1 MPNSIMASPS
11 LTTHYRSK
19 PVTNQLSQAPATSAI
34 AIRER
39 TGSISTAEIMSV
51 LKGEITGLHIQQAFS
66 TEVAQEITA
75 NFVGSPA
82 LQERN
87 DGVPG
92 QYVGASH
99 YRKDAAT
106 YFAASETARP
116 YVDALLKN
124 LVDPVRALFDALK
137 RELHNQGIE
146 LRLAR
151 SEHGQ
156 ANICRALSWSGGG
169 GTFSLEPHD
178 DVAQVLCAGND
189 YEFSAVAHNTVAA
202 LNFYP
207 SMPGEGGNLR
217 LWSHKPTVAD
227 RKSQG
232 VETTGYPYSEAY
244 LQTVPCRD
252 FQLKAGDIAL
262 IDGGFVHGVTKQSG
276 NGKRRVLLNCFFG
289 FARPDLVLWW
299 T

>member
-1 MPNSIMASPS
+1 MPSHISQVPAISPVS
-11 LTTHYRSK
+11 
-19 PVTNQLSQAPATSAI
+19 
-34 AIRER
+34 IRER
-39 TGSISTAEIMSV
+39 IGSINTAEIISV
-51 LKGEITGLHIQQAFS
+51 LKGELTALHIKQAFS
-66 TEVAQEITA
+66 TEVAEEITT
-75 NFVGSPA
+75 NFIGSSG
-82 LQERN
+82 LRERK

-106 YFAASETARP
+106 YFADAEAARP
-116 YVDALLKN
+116 YVEALFKN
-124 LVDPVRALFDALK
+124 LVDPVRAIFGALK

-151 SEHGQ
+151 SERGQ
-156 ANICRALSWSGGG
+156 ANVCRAISWSGR
-169 GTFSLEPHD
+169 GTFSLDPHD

-189 YEFSAVAHNTVAA
+189 YELSSVAHNTVAA

-207 SMPGEGGNLR
+207 SMPEEGGNLK

-227 RKSQG
+227 RISQG
-232 VETTGYPYSEAY
+232 VETTGYPYSAAY
-244 LQTVPCRD
+244 LDAVPCRE

-262 IDGGFVHGVTKQSG
+262 IDGGFVHGVTGQSG
-276 NGKRRVLLNCFFG
+276 TGKHRLVLNSFFG

>member
-1 MPNSIMASPS
+1 MPKKITQVPAISPVS
-11 LTTHYRSK
+11 
-19 PVTNQLSQAPATSAI
+19 
-34 AIRER
+34 IRER
-39 TGSISTAEIMSV
+39 IGSINTAEIISV
-51 LKGEITGLHIQQAFS
+51 LKGELTALHIKQAFS
-66 TEVAQEITA
+66 TEVAEEITT
-75 NFVGSPA
+75 NFIGSSG
-82 LQERN
+82 LRERK

-106 YFAASETARP
+106 YFADAENARP
-116 YVDALLKN
+116 YVDALFKN
-124 LVDPVRALFDALK
+124 LVDPVRAVFGALK

-156 ANICRALSWSGGG
+156 ANVCRGLSWSGT
-169 GTFSLEPHD
+169 GTFSLDPHD
-178 DVAQVLCAGND
+178 DVAQVLRAGDD
-189 YEFSAVAHNTVAA
+189 YELSAVAHNTVAA
-202 LNFYP
+202 LNLYP
-207 SMPGEGGNLR
+207 SMPEEGGNLK

-227 RKSQG
+227 RISQG
-232 VETTGYPYSEAY
+232 VETTGYPYSAAY
-244 LQTVPCRD
+244 LEAVPCRE
-252 FQLKAGDIAL
+252 FELKTGDIAL
-262 IDGGFVHGVTKQSG
+262 IDGGFVHGVTGQSG

>member
-1 MPNSIMASPS
+1 MGI
-11 LTTHYRSK
+11 
-19 PVTNQLSQAPATSAI
+19 NQASQAPAISPPT
-34 AIRER
+34 IRER
-39 TGSISTAEIMSV
+39 TGSISTAEIVSV
-51 LKGEITGLHIQQAFS
+51 LKGEITALHVKQAFS
-66 TEVAQEITA
+66 SEIAEEITA
-75 NFVGSPA
+75 NFVDSTG
-82 LQERN
+82 LRERK

-106 YFAASETARP
+106 YFAQSETARP
-116 YVDALLKN
+116 YVDALFGN

-151 SEHGQ
+151 SEYGQ
-156 ANICRALSWSGGG
+156 ANVCRALSWSGSGK
-169 GTFSLEPHD
+169 FSLDPHD

-189 YEFSAVAHNTVAA
+189 YELCAVAHNTVAA

-207 SMPGEGGNLR
+207 SMPEEGGNLR
-217 LWSHKPTVAD
+217 LWSHKPTVAA

-232 VETTGYPYSEAY
+232 VETTGYPYSAAY
-244 LQTVPCRD
+244 LDAVPCRD
-252 FQLKAGDIAL
+252 FQLRAGDIAL
-262 IDGGFVHGVTKQSG
+262 IDGGFVHGVTGQSG
-276 NGKRRVLLNCFFG
+276 NGKRRLVLNSFFG

>member
-1 MPNSIMASPS
+1 MPSQISQVPAISPVSI
-11 LTTHYRSK
+11 K
-19 PVTNQLSQAPATSAI
+19 
-34 AIRER
+34 ER
-39 TGSISTAEIMSV
+39 TGSINTSEIISV
-51 LKGEITGLHIQQAFS
+51 LKGELTALHIKQAFS
-66 TEVAQEITA
+66 TEVAEEITT
-75 NFVGSPA
+75 NFIGSSG
-82 LQERN
+82 LRERK

-106 YFAASETARP
+106 YFADAENARP
-116 YVDALLKN
+116 YVDALFKN
-124 LVDPVRALFDALK
+124 LVDPVRAVFGALK

-156 ANICRALSWSGGG
+156 ANVCRALSWSGT
-169 GTFSLEPHD
+169 GTFSLDPHD
-178 DVAQVLCAGND
+178 DVAQVLRAGDD
-189 YEFSAVAHNTVAA
+189 YELSAVAHNTVAA
-202 LNFYP
+202 LNLYP
-207 SMPGEGGNLR
+207 SMPENGGNLR

-232 VETTGYPYSEAY
+232 VETTGYPYSAAY
-244 LQTVPCRD
+244 LEAVPCRE

-262 IDGGFVHGVTKQSG
+262 IDGGFVHGVTGQSG
-276 NGKRRVLLNCFFG
+276 DGKRRLVLNCFFG

>member
-1 MPNSIMASPS
+1 MPSQISQVPAI
-11 LTTHYRSK
+11 L
-19 PVTNQLSQAPATSAI
+19 PVLI
-34 AIRER
+34 KER
-39 TGSISTAEIMSV
+39 TGSINTAEIISV
-51 LKGEITGLHIQQAFS
+51 LKGELTALHIKQAFS
-66 TEVAQEITA
+66 TEVAEEITT
-75 NFVGSPA
+75 NFIGSSG
-82 LQERN
+82 LRERK

-106 YFAASETARP
+106 YFADAENARP
-116 YVDALLKN
+116 YVDALFKS
-124 LVDPVRALFDALK
+124 LVDPVRAVFGALK
-137 RELHNQGIE
+137 RELHKQGIE

-156 ANICRALSWSGGG
+156 ANVCRALSWSGS
-169 GTFSLEPHD
+169 GTFSLDPHD
-178 DVAQVLCAGND
+178 DVAQVLRAGDD
-189 YEFSAVAHNTVAA
+189 YELSSVAHNTVAA

-207 SMPGEGGNLR
+207 SMPEEGGNLK

-227 RKSQG
+227 RISQG
-232 VETTGYPYSEAY
+232 VETTGYPYSAAY
-244 LQTVPCRD
+244 LEAVPCRE
-252 FQLKAGDIAL
+252 FELKTGDIAL
-262 IDGGFVHGVTKQSG
+262 IDGGFVHGVTGQSG

>member
-1 MPNSIMASPS
+1 ME
-11 LTTHYRSK
+11 
-19 PVTNQLSQAPATSAI
+19 TNQVSQAPATSPV

-39 TGSISTAEIMSV
+39 TGSISTADIISV
-51 LKGEITGLHIQQAFS
+51 LKGEITALHIRQAFS
-66 TEVAQEITA
+66 PEIAEEITA
-75 NFVGSPA
+75 NFSGSPG
-82 LQERN
+82 LKERK

-106 YFAASETARP
+106 YFAEAETARP
-116 YVDALLKN
+116 YVDALFEN

-137 RELHNQGIE
+137 RDLRKQGIE

-156 ANICRALSWSGGG
+156 ANVSRALSWSGS
-169 GTFSLEPHD
+169 GTFSLDPHD

-189 YEFSAVAHNTVAA
+189 YELSAVAHNTVAA

-207 SMPGEGGNLR
+207 SMPEEGGNLR
-217 LWSHKPTVAD
+217 LWSHKPTVKD

-232 VETTGYPYSEAY
+232 VETTGYPYSAAY
-244 LQTVPCRD
+244 LEGVPCRD
-252 FQLKAGDIAL
+252 FQLRAGDIGL
-262 IDGGFVHGVTKQSG
+262 IDGGFVHGVTGQSG
-276 NGKRRVLLNCFFG
+276 NGKRRLVLNSFFG

>member
-1 MPNSIMASPS
+1 MTINHVSHEPAIS
-11 LTTHYRSK
+11 
-19 PVTNQLSQAPATSAI
+19 PVTV
-34 AIRER
+34 RHR
-39 TGSISTAEIMSV
+39 TGSISTSDIISV
-51 LKGEITGLHIQQAFS
+51 LKGEITALHIRQAFS
-66 TEVAQEITA
+66 TEIAGEITA
-75 NFVGSPA
+75 NFSGSPG
-82 LQERN
+82 LKERK

-106 YFAASETARP
+106 YFAEAETARP
-116 YVDALLKN
+116 YVDALFEN

-137 RELHNQGIE
+137 RELRKQGIE

-156 ANICRALSWSGGG
+156 ANVCRALSWSGS
-169 GTFSLEPHD
+169 GTFSLDPHD

-189 YEFSAVAHNTVAA
+189 YELSAVAHNTVAA

-207 SMPGEGGNLR
+207 SMPEEGGNLR

-232 VETTGYPYSEAY
+232 VETTGYPYSAAY
-244 LQTVPCRD
+244 LEGVPCRD

-262 IDGGFVHGVTKQSG
+262 IDGGFVHGVTGQSG
-276 NGKRRVLLNCFFG
+276 YGRRRLVLNSFFG

>member
-1 MPNSIMASPS
+1 MG
-11 LTTHYRSK
+11 
-19 PVTNQLSQAPATSAI
+19 TNQASRAPAISPPTI
-34 AIRER
+34 MER
-39 TGSISTAEIMSV
+39 TGSISTAEIISV
-51 LKGEITGLHIQQAFS
+51 LKGEITALHVKQAFS
-66 TEVAQEITA
+66 TEIAEEITA
-75 NFVGSPA
+75 NFVDSPG
-82 LQERN
+82 LGERN

-99 YRKDAAT
+99 YRKDAAA
-106 YFAASETARP
+106 YFAESETART
-116 YVDALLKN
+116 YVDALFGS

-137 RELHNQGIE
+137 RELQKQGVE

-156 ANICRALSWSGGG
+156 ANVCRALSWSGS
-169 GTFSLEPHD
+169 GTFSLDPHD

-189 YEFSAVAHNTVAA
+189 YDLSAVAHNTVAA

-207 SMPGEGGNLR
+207 SMAEQGGNLR
-217 LWSHKPTVAD
+217 LWYHKPTVTD

-232 VETTGYPYSEAY
+232 VETTGYPYSAAY
-244 LQTVPCRD
+244 LQDIPSRE

-262 IDGGFVHGVTKQSG
+262 IDGGFVHGVTGQSG
-276 NGKRRVLLNCFFG
+276 NGKRRLVLNSFFG

>member
-1 MPNSIMASPS
+1 M
-11 LTTHYRSK
+11 
-19 PVTNQLSQAPATSAI
+19 TNHQAPAISPV

-39 TGSISTAEIMSV
+39 TGAISTAEIISV
-51 LKGEITGLHIQQAFS
+51 LKGEITALHISQAFS
-66 TEVAQEITA
+66 TEIAEEITA
-75 NFVGSPA
+75 NFGGSRG
-82 LQERN
+82 LKERK

-106 YFAASETARP
+106 YFAEAENARP
-116 YVDALLKN
+116 YVDALFGN
-124 LVDPVRALFDALK
+124 LVDPVRTLFDALK
-137 RELHNQGIE
+137 RELHDQGIE

-151 SEHGQ
+151 SENCH
-156 ANICRALSWSGGG
+156 ANVCRALSWSGS
-169 GTFSLEPHD
+169 GTFSLDPHD

-189 YEFSAVAHNTVAA
+189 YELSAVAHNIVAA

-207 SMPGEGGNLR
+207 SMPEEGGNLR
-217 LWSHKPTVAD
+217 LWSHKPTVTD

-232 VETTGYPYSEAY
+232 VETTGYPYSAAY
-244 LQTVPCRD
+244 LEDVPCRD
-252 FQLKAGDIAL
+252 FQLRAGDIGL
-262 IDGGFVHGVTKQSG
+262 IDGGFVHGVTGQSG
-276 NGKRRVLLNCFFG
+276 NGKRRLVLNSFFG

>member
-1 MPNSIMASPS
+1 MPNQISQVPAHSP
-11 LTTHYRSK
+11 
-19 PVTNQLSQAPATSAI
+19 V

-39 TGSISTAEIMSV
+39 TGSISTADIISV
-51 LKGEITGLHIQQAFS
+51 LKGEITALHIRQAFS
-66 TEVAQEITA
+66 TEIAEEITA
-75 NFVGSPA
+75 NFSGSPG
-82 LQERN
+82 LNERK

-99 YRKDAAT
+99 YRKDATT
-106 YFAASETARP
+106 YFAEAETARP
-116 YVDALLKN
+116 YVDALFEN

-137 RELHNQGIE
+137 RELHKQGIE

-151 SEHGQ
+151 SAHGQ
-156 ANICRALSWSGGG
+156 ANVCRALSWSGS
-169 GTFSLEPHD
+169 GTFSLDPHD

-189 YEFSAVAHNTVAA
+189 YELSAVAHNTVAA

-207 SMPGEGGNLR
+207 SMAEEGGNLR
-217 LWSHKPTVAD
+217 LWSHKPTVTD

-232 VETTGYPYSEAY
+232 VETTGYPYSAAY
-244 LQTVPCRD
+244 LEAVPCRD

-262 IDGGFVHGVTKQSG
+262 IDGGFIHGVTGQSG
-276 NGKRRVLLNCFFG
+276 HGKRLVLNSFFG

>member
-1 MPNSIMASPS
+1 MKA
-11 LTTHYRSK
+11 
-19 PVTNQLSQAPATSAI
+19 NQASQAAATSPV

-39 TGSISTAEIMSV
+39 TGSISTADIISV
-51 LKGEITGLHIQQAFS
+51 LKGEITALHVKQAFS
-66 TEVAQEITA
+66 TEIAEEITA
-75 NFVGSPA
+75 NFSGSPG
-82 LQERN
+82 LKERK

-106 YFAASETARP
+106 YFAESETARP
-116 YVDALLKN
+116 YVDALFGN

-137 RELHNQGIE
+137 RELHKQGIE

-156 ANICRALSWSGGG
+156 ANVCRALSWSGS
-169 GTFSLEPHD
+169 GTFSLDPHD

-189 YEFSAVAHNTVAA
+189 YELPAVAHNTVAA

-207 SMPGEGGNLR
+207 SMPEEGGNLR
-217 LWSHKPTVAD
+217 LWSHKPRVID
-227 RKSQG
+227 RKSQR
-232 VETTGYPYSEAY
+232 VETTGYPYSAAY
-244 LQTVPCRD
+244 LEGVPCRD
-252 FQLKAGDIAL
+252 FQLRAGDIGL
-262 IDGGFVHGVTKQSG
+262 IDGGFVHGVTGQPG
-276 NGKRRVLLNCFFG
+276 NGKRRLVLNSFFG